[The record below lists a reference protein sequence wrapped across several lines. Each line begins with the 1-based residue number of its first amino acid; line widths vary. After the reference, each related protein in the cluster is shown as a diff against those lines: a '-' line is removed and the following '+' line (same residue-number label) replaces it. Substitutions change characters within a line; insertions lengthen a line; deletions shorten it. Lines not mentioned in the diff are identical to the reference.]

1 MRSRTGRTHVQDVGD
16 AHEVHYSRWLWWLS
30 LENHLALRVV
40 GFAEF
45 GPQNSAVAVQ
55 AGIGGGTWHHH
66 GGCVEAKQLHVERVS
81 VRSKSQELVHFAPG

>member
-1 MRSRTGRTHVQDVGD
+1 
-16 AHEVHYSRWLWWLS
+16 
-30 LENHLALRVV
+30 VV

-66 GGCVEAKQLHVERVS
+66 GGCVEAKQLHVERVT
-81 VRSKSQELVHFAPG
+81 VRSKSKELVHFAPG